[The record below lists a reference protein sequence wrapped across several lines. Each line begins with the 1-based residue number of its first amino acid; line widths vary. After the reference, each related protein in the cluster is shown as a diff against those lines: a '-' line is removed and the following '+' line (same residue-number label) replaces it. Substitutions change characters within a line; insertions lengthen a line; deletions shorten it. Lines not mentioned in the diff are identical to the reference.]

1 MTDYITAMYLRLSL
15 DDAKS
20 DSMSIENQ
28 RMIAHKHIASLDLP
42 DGKVVEFVDNGYSG
56 LNFERPAVQE
66 LLELVRA
73 GKVNCIIVKDFSRFG
88 RNVIDM
94 GYFMERIFPLFRV
107 RFIAVTDN
115 YDSATLDGNTG
126 GMEVAFKFLIHEYY
140 SRDLSVKI
148 KNAKRMRAL
157 RGEYIMKSCIFGYK
171 KVGKSMEIDEPAAV
185 VVRLIFDM
193 AAQGSGLSD
202 IAARLYADKH
212 PTPNEHKRQVT
223 NGSAS
228 DPKCIWNASVLQAM
242 LANEQYTGTY
252 ISGMS
257 RTVEIGSGRSIK
269 VDESEWIKIPGH
281 HPAIVSRE
289 VFEAVRERANERK
302 DQRSVNSRTNTS
314 KRYTKNDSP
323 LYGKVYC
330 GYCGYSMRLS
340 STKNAAFHCHH
351 TRAATDADC
360 HKMKMLR
367 SELESESLGSIIA
380 RSHAILAGISDAPP
394 RLDGHE
400 GRLLQLC
407 NDKRDIY
414 EKHILGEITADEYK
428 AKKEVIDSECHKLK
442 HALDKFKKENAEW
455 SRLEGR
461 RTIAEEVLKDRTLS
475 RHVVDALVEKVLVYQ
490 DGKSEISWKQ
500 EQASSILDAVSVI

>member
-1 MTDYITAMYLRLSL
+1 MTDYITAVYLRISL
-15 DDAKS
+15 DEAKT
-20 DSMSIENQ
+20 DGMSIENQ
-28 RMIAHKHIASLDLP
+28 RLIAHKHLSSLDLP
-42 DGKVVEFVDNGYSG
+42 DGKVVEFVDNGHSG

-115 YDSATLDGNTG
+115 YDSATLDGGTG

-148 KNAKRMRAL
+148 RNAKRMRAL
-157 RGEYIMKSCIFGYK
+157 RGEYIKKSCIFGYK
-171 KVGKSMEIDEPAAV
+171 KVGKGMDVDEPAAG

-193 AAQGSGLSD
+193 AAQGSGLSE

-212 PTPNEHKRQVT
+212 ATPNEHKLQAK

-228 DPKCIWNASVLQAM
+228 DPKCIWSSSVIQAM
-242 LANEQYTGTY
+242 LINEQYIGTY
-252 ISGMS
+252 ISGKS
-257 RTVEIGSGRSIK
+257 KTVEIGSGRSIK
-269 VDESEWIKIPGH
+269 VDESEWIKIPDH

-289 VFEAVRERANERK
+289 VFEAVRARANKRK
-302 DQRSVNSRTNTS
+302 DQRSANSRTNTS

-330 GYCGYSMRLS
+330 GYCGYTMSLS
-340 STKNAAFHCHH
+340 STKNAVFHCHH
-351 TRAATDADC
+351 TSAATDAEC
-360 HKMKMLR
+360 HRMKVLR
-367 SELESESLGSIIA
+367 SELETESLGSTLA

-407 NDKRDIY
+407 NDKRYIY
-414 EKHILGEITADEYK
+414 ERHILGEITANEYK
-428 AKKEVIDSECHKLK
+428 AKKGAIDSECHKLK
-442 HALDKFKKENAEW
+442 QALERLRNETAEW
-455 SRLEGR
+455 SRLEDR
-461 RTIAEEVLKDRTLS
+461 RAIAEEVLKERTLT
-475 RHVVDALVEKVLVYQ
+475 RHVVDALVEKVLVYK
-490 DGKSEISWKQ
+490 DGKTEIRWKQ
-500 EQASSILDAVSVI
+500 EKPSSLLDAVSTV